1 MASSN
6 DGGVDMVRTGDHAF
20 IKVSFAFLVPIF
32 VTVMLLLQFCV
43 PCSATQV
50 IGKVHNI
57 KCSVWNNSRNTC
69 NNSTSSAD
77 TKCIIFLCTLVQ
89 DMSFLKVAIA
99 TDYKKCHCCEFSLA
113 RETFFKSYF
122 AWIMKKGSV
131 YTQVINSRSV
141 KDVLKGIM
149 IMNKH
154 LNNVLIN
161 ICCINGA
168 ILISLQI
175 FAVWTNWI
183 LCEVAARFFPSR
195 QRVYSSESKRWEREW
210 DESVSSHIKKGE
222 INAKRKAKQIWQ
234 NHFFFTSPSIGF
246 RYIHKSRI

>member
-1 MASSN
+1 M
-6 DGGVDMVRTGDHAF
+6 
-20 IKVSFAFLVPIF
+20 
-32 VTVMLLLQFCV
+32 
-43 PCSATQV
+43 
-50 IGKVHNI
+50 
-57 KCSVWNNSRNTC
+57 C

-77 TKCIIFLCTLVQ
+77 TKCIIFLSTLVQ

-168 ILISLQI
+168 ILISPDFCSMNKLDSLRSGSKI
-175 FAVWTNWI
+175 FSLKTTSV
-183 LCEVAARFFPSR
+183 LVRVQEVR
-195 QRVYSSESKRWEREW
+195 ERM
-210 DESVSSHIKKGE
+210 
-222 INAKRKAKQIWQ
+222 R
-234 NHFFFTSPSIGF
+234 
-246 RYIHKSRI
+246 